1 MRKKKVIIV
10 IGSVSAVLLIGLG
23 IFLFWKLKNPKVLT
37 VWYKDNPVTVNVTDN
52 YDYTGLWENIRAIE
66 PTERSEY
73 LEIPEDLLEKMS
85 TPGLLITCLEYPK
98 YTSVLGYSS
107 YLQGYNSVKEYY
119 NGLREL
125 VSRPDFPE
133 TVYNF
138 YLALDYK
145 KVQKS
150 DAGGPVRIIYLDFI
164 MSDPEVASKF
174 THQQYVELIRR
185 CKENI
190 LLFKDKYR
198 SDVFHVGIE
207 GRLLATLLYYDNP
220 EFRHYVDTTEGLK
233 TFVDGES
240 FGIGQDTD
248 GYFKR
253 IWEIVTSY
261 Y

>member
-1 MRKKKVIIV
+1 MKKKKVIIV
-10 IGSVSAVLLIGLG
+10 IGSVSAALLIGLC
-23 IFLFWKLKNPKVLT
+23 IFLFRKMHNPKELT

-52 YDYTGLWENIRAIE
+52 YDYTGLWEKIRDIDSS
-66 PTERSEY
+66 ERSKY
-73 LEIPEDLLEKMS
+73 LEVPEELLIKMS
-85 TPGLLITCLEYPK
+85 TPGLLITCLEYSK
-98 YTSVLGYSS
+98 YTSVFSYSS
-107 YLQGYNSVKEYY
+107 YLQGYNNVKEYY

-125 VSRPDFPE
+125 ISRPDFPE
-133 TVYNF
+133 TIFNF

-150 DAGGPVRIIYLDFI
+150 DEGGPVRIVYLDFI

-174 THQQYVELIRR
+174 THQQYVELIHR

-190 LLFKDKYR
+190 LLFKDKYK
-198 SDVFHVGIE
+198 SDVFHVGAE
-207 GRLLATLLYYDNP
+207 GRLLANLLYYDNP
-220 EFRHYVDTTEGLK
+220 EFRNYVDTTDGLK

-240 FGIGQDTD
+240 FGIGHDAD

-253 IWEIVTSY
+253 IWEIVTGY